1 MNKNKKQ
8 EIFNSSFLKK
18 SKKGELTTQQIVL
31 LIILIMSFIVI
42 LYFLIKLNIGPSG
55 EKEICHNSV
64 VMKGNPVL
72 SKGDV
77 SLNCQR
83 TYVCLTKDGSCE
95 TMTNPNI
102 KKVGDN
108 PNETYRVLADEM
120 ADCWWMFGEGKVD
133 YVGDKLKENNYCS
146 ICSQVAFDDSIKKII
161 EFNSGKINQDKFYD
175 YLAKTSVS
183 EGSVNYAEYFFGTND
198 IVALKADVLNNK
210 NNSKGIDTFGTIN
223 LDEHYFVMMGIT
235 SEIGNTYKLI
245 GIGVIVLAFLTPVG
259 WVGGAIIAGT
269 GAGAIFVGDDIASLF
284 EPKIAAVM
292 VEGDGVKNG
301 FMAPTIIEARAEAF
315 DLLNCRDI
323 VSLT

>member
-1 MNKNKKQ
+1 MKKNKKQ
-8 EIFNSSFLKK
+8 EIFNSFFLKK

-42 LYFLIKLNIGPSG
+42 LYFLIKLNVGPSG

-72 SKGDV
+72 SKGDI

-95 TMTNPNI
+95 QMTNPNI
-102 KKVGDN
+102 KEVETFE
-108 PNETYRVLADEM
+108 ETYRVLADEM

-133 YVGDKLKENNYCS
+133 YVGDKLKQDNYCS
-146 ICSQVAFDDSIKKII
+146 ICSQVAFDDSIKEIP
-161 EFNSGKINQDKFYD
+161 EFSSGKINQDEFYD
-175 YLAKTSVS
+175 YLAKTPVS
-183 EGSVNYAEYFFGTND
+183 EGNINYAEYFFGTND
-198 IVALKADVLNNK
+198 ITALKADVLNSK
-210 NNSKGIDTFGTIN
+210 NNSKGIGTFGTIN
-223 LDEHYFVMMGIT
+223 LNEHYFVMMGIT
-235 SEIGNTYKLI
+235 SEIGKTYKLI

-269 GAGAIFVGDDIASLF
+269 GAGVVVAGEDIASLF